1 MYCVG
6 VGRNVDLDEL
16 IAIAGGPENVRL
28 LNGFNTTEFDNIAT
42 SLRSSIACI
51 GTYNHDS

>member
-28 LNGFNTTEFDNIAT
+28 LNGFNTTEFDNNYCNKSEKQHCLHRYI
-42 SLRSSIACI
+42 
-51 GTYNHDS
+51 